1 MLREVFLTPMVIPLY
16 LLIMQR
22 SVLDGGREESL
33 QILNHLQTHLTQK
46 KSEQVYTKKQMILL
60 KS

>member
-1 MLREVFLTPMVIPLY
+1 MLIPLY

-46 KSEQVYTKKQMILL
+46 KSEQVYIKKQMVWL